1 MDKVLLKELVD
12 IYLGVTHTPSYVDKG
27 IPFLSVKD
35 ISSGKIIFD
44 DCKYISEEEYHSL
57 SKGAR
62 PQIGDML
69 FCRVGTIGKPIIIPP
84 NTPTFASYVSLS
96 YLRNKSCEK
105 CNLEYLKFWM
115 CSNSFKRQ
123 VASNV
128 KGASQ
133 VNLNTGWLSNFEVPL
148 ISFKEQCRAVE
159 ILNKFEN
166 LLDLKN
172 KQIEQLDLLIKSR
185 FVEMFGD
192 PARNEKGWKT
202 GNIRDIISDVRYGTS
217 RKSSD
222 NGKYPY
228 LRMNNI
234 TYSGELDLTDTKL
247 IDIPDDELEKCSVK
261 RGDVLFNRTNSKEL
275 VGKTCLYNRDELMVL
290 AGFIIRIR
298 TNEKILPIFL
308 SNYMN
313 LRYIKDLLFSMAKN
327 ACGQANINAQEL
339 QNIGIYIPPL
349 ALQNQFAEFVEEV
362 EKEKATV
369 KQSLEWL
376 NTLKASLMQDYF
388 G

>member
-1 MDKVLLKELVD
+1 MEYKPLTYFCNINMGQSPDSNTYNNKSNGLPFYQGNADFGEIHPNTRVWCSKPIKIAYKNDVLISVRAPIGALNIANNICCIGRGLASLTPNIELTTTNYLLYALKSKVNELNQKGTGSTFKAISKKVLEETTL
-12 IYLGVTHTPSYVDKG
+12 
-27 IPFLSVKD
+27 PFYSIAQQHKIVSILDQVND
-35 ISSGKIIFD
+35 LIS
-44 DCKYISEEEYHSL
+44 
-57 SKGAR
+57 
-62 PQIGDML
+62 
-69 FCRVGTIGKPIIIPP
+69 
-84 NTPTFASYVSLS
+84 
-96 YLRNKSCEK
+96 LRNQQ
-105 CNLEYLKFWM
+105 L
-115 CSNSFKRQ
+115 
-123 VASNV
+123 
-128 KGASQ
+128 
-133 VNLNTGWLSNFEVPL
+133 
-148 ISFKEQCRAVE
+148 
-159 ILNKFEN
+159 
-166 LLDLKN
+166 
-172 KQIEQLDLLIKSR
+172 EQLDLLIKSR

-349 ALQNQFAEFVEEV
+349 ALQTQFAAFVEEV